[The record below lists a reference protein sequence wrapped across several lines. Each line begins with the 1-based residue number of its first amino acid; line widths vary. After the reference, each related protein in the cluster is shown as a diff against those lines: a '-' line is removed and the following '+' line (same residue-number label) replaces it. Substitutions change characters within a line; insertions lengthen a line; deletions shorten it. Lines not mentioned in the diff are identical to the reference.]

1 MLAQVITLLQ
11 RRGVLSL
18 RLCLDAIALQPH
30 LLDGHVGLPVEI
42 AVLVVSRSALLL
54 DAPSNYLLLAAEFE
68 EGLMIQDRN
77 CLCFGYGRLRYAKVS
92 KET

>member
-1 MLAQVITLLQ
+1 MHGSSAQIANCMLELQ
-11 RRGVLSL
+11 SCRESTRKF
-18 RLCLDAIALQPH
+18 R
-30 LLDGHVGLPVEI
+30 
-42 AVLVVSRSALLL
+42 RSALLL